1 MLVGFAASS
10 RTLRHAPQILYKLV
24 SSNES
29 NLKTYVMNRLIIS
42 FALILISISCFAQVP
57 KKAETLSING
67 KNVYYEVYGAGK
79 PLFLLHGYSHSS
91 TYWIPYVKY
100 FQEDFEVY
108 LVDLQGH
115 GKSDIFDKDWSIK
128 SVADNLNDFVQHLE
142 LEEIRAIGFSY
153 GGDVLFQLSVIN
165 PSLIKSMVTIGA
177 LGSWDIKDYPDWE
190 EFFQYS
196 NLENL
201 TWIKTYQ
208 TDDEHIKSI
217 LDLFKNYSVL
227 LSEEQLNSIQT
238 SVLLILGDDD
248 DSMPLEEV
256 NRVRNNLQKS
266 DLWVLPNS
274 PHGAHEGDVEEFV
287 RIAKSFLSKE

>member
-1 MLVGFAASS
+1 
-10 RTLRHAPQILYKLV
+10 
-24 SSNES
+24 
-29 NLKTYVMNRLIIS
+29 MNRLIIS
-42 FALILISISCFAQVP
+42 FVLILISISCFAQVP

-67 KNVYYEVYGAGK
+67 KNVYYEVYGTGK
-79 PLFLLHGYSHSS
+79 PLFLLHGYTSS
-91 TYWIPYVKY
+91 SRYWIPYVKY

-115 GKSDIFDKDWSIK
+115 GKSDVFDKDWSIR
-128 SVADNLNDFVQHLE
+128 SVADNLNDLVQYLE
-142 LEEIRAIGFSY
+142 LEEIRAIGYSY

-165 PSLIKSMVTIGA
+165 PSLIKSMVIIGA
-177 LGSWDIKDYPDWE
+177 LGSWDSKDYPDWE

-201 TWIKTYQ
+201 TWMKTDQ
-208 TDDEHIKSI
+208 TDDEHIRLI

-227 LSEEQLNSIQT
+227 LSEEQLKNIQA
-238 SVLLILGDDD
+238 SVLLILGDDEID
-248 DSMPLEEV
+248 FLPLAEV

-274 PHGAHEGDVEEFV
+274 PHGAHEGNVGEFV
-287 RIAKSFLSKE
+287 RVAKSFLSKE